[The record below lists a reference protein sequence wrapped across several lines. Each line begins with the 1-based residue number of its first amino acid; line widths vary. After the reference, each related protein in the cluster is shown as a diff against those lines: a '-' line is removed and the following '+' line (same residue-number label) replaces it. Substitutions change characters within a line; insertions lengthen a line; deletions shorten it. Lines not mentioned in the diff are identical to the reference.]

1 MISKREPNNV
11 PPTLNDDCMT
21 ENEQAKASSTES
33 ASVAQAFDP
42 SELLASLPH
51 LPGVYRHIGANG
63 EVLYVG
69 KAKDLKKR
77 VSSYFQNRTGLS
89 PRIALMLQKVVRVEV
104 TVTRTETEALL
115 LENNLIKTLTP
126 RYNILFRDDKS
137 YPFLKM
143 TRHEFPRMVYY
154 RGAVDK
160 VHQYFGP
167 FPNGYAVKESIKL
180 LQKVFRLRTCDETVY
195 RNRSRPC
202 MLYQIDRCSAPC
214 VGLIDAKRYAEDVAD
229 SVKFLR
235 GESDEVLHDLQA
247 KMQTAAGELNFESA
261 ALYRDKIAALSS
273 MMKQQAV
280 ESTGDDTD
288 ADIIAVAQSDAR
300 YCVNLAMVRG
310 GRHLGDK
317 AFFPQHTQ
325 DCSEQDVLDAFISQ
339 HYLSSAAPRVI
350 ISAILPS
357 ASVRELLHE
366 SIERQLIWVKQ
377 PRGQRKIWLE
387 MALNNAQLALLR
399 RLQESASAKARTEDL
414 LKVLQ
419 MALESDEEKSDFRV
433 ECFDISHTSGEAAQ
447 AACVVYHNHAMQN
460 NEYRRYNIKN
470 ITAGDDYAAMKQVLQ
485 RRYEKIALLQ
495 SEDNDEFAK
504 HMPDVVLVDGG
515 KGQLSVAR
523 EVFEGLGLDLSVLV
537 GVAKGEGRRVG
548 LETLVFADGRAE
560 VKLGKLSPALML
572 IAQIRDEAHRF
583 AITGMRAARAKARN
597 VSRLEEVEGVGAK
610 RRSALLKR
618 FGGLAG
624 VKNASVQDLAQV
636 DGISEK
642 LAQEIYKQLHDDGR
656 SD

>member
-1 MISKREPNNV
+1 MVQK
-11 PPTLNDDCMT
+11 
-21 ENEQAKASSTES
+21 
-33 ASVAQAFDP
+33 
-42 SELLASLPH
+42 
-51 LPGVYRHIGANG
+51 
-63 EVLYVG
+63 
-69 KAKDLKKR
+69 
-77 VSSYFQNRTGLS
+77 
-89 PRIALMLQKVVRVEV
+89 IAHVDV
-104 TVTRTETEALL
+104 TITRTETEALL

-143 TRHEFPRMVYY
+143 TRHQFPRMVYY

-214 VGLIDAKRYAEDVAD
+214 VGLIGAAEYAEDVAA
-229 SVKFLR
+229 SMKFLR
-235 GESDEVLHDLQA
+235 GESDEVLHDLQR
-247 KMQTAAGELNFESA
+247 KMQTAAGALDFEIA
-261 ALYRDKIAALSS
+261 AQYRDKIAALSN

-288 ADIIAVAQSDAR
+288 ADIIAVVQSEAR

-325 DCSEQDVLDAFISQ
+325 DCSAQDVLDAFISQ
-339 HYLSSAAPRVI
+339 HYLSSEAPRVI
-350 ISAILPS
+350 ICAMQPS
-357 ASVRELLHE
+357 KEVRELLHE
-366 SIERQLIWVKQ
+366 SLERQLAWVKQ

-387 MALNNAQLALLR
+387 MAIHNAELALSR
-399 RLQESASAKARTEDL
+399 RMQESASAKARTEDL

-419 MALESDEEKSDFRV
+419 LELESDEEKAEFRV

-447 AACVVYHNHAMQN
+447 ASCVVYHNHAMQN

-495 SEDNDEFAK
+495 TEGSDEFAK

-523 EVFEGLGLDLSVLV
+523 EVFNDLGLDLSVLV
-537 GVAKGEGRRVG
+537 GVAKGEGRKVG
-548 LETLVFADGRAE
+548 LETLVFADGRPE
-560 VKLGKLSPALML
+560 VKLGKMSQALML
-572 IAQIRDEAHRF
+572 IAHIRDEAHRF

-597 VSRLEEVEGVGAK
+597 VSRLEEIEGVGAK

-636 DGISEK
+636 EGISEK
-642 LAQEIYKQLHDDGR
+642 LAQEIYKQLHDDAR
-656 SD
+656 ID

>member
-1 MISKREPNNV
+1 
-11 PPTLNDDCMT
+11 
-21 ENEQAKASSTES
+21 
-33 ASVAQAFDP
+33 
-42 SELLASLPH
+42 
-51 LPGVYRHIGANG
+51 
-63 EVLYVG
+63 
-69 KAKDLKKR
+69 
-77 VSSYFQNRTGLS
+77 
-89 PRIALMLQKVVRVEV
+89 
-104 TVTRTETEALL
+104 
-115 LENNLIKTLTP
+115 
-126 RYNILFRDDKS
+126 
-137 YPFLKM
+137 
-143 TRHEFPRMVYY
+143 
-154 RGAVDK
+154 
-160 VHQYFGP
+160 
-167 FPNGYAVKESIKL
+167 
-180 LQKVFRLRTCDETVY
+180 
-195 RNRSRPC
+195 
-202 MLYQIDRCSAPC
+202 
-214 VGLIDAKRYAEDVAD
+214 
-229 SVKFLR
+229 
-235 GESDEVLHDLQA
+235 
-247 KMQTAAGELNFESA
+247 
-261 ALYRDKIAALSS
+261 
-273 MMKQQAV
+273 
-280 ESTGDDTD
+280 
-288 ADIIAVAQSDAR
+288 
-300 YCVNLAMVRG
+300 
-310 GRHLGDK
+310 
-317 AFFPQHTQ
+317 
-325 DCSEQDVLDAFISQ
+325 LDAFISQ

-572 IAQIRDEAHRF
+572 IAQSRDEAHRF

>member
-1 MISKREPNNV
+1 
-11 PPTLNDDCMT
+11 MT
-21 ENEQAKASSTES
+21 PKELTPSHPDISTES
-33 ASVAQAFDP
+33 VFDP
-42 SELLASLPH
+42 SELLANLPH
-51 LPGVYRHIGANG
+51 LPGVYRHIGTND

-77 VSSYFQNRTGLS
+77 VTSYFQRQASLS
-89 PRIALMLQKVVRVEV
+89 PRIALMVQKIARVEV

-202 MLYQIDRCSAPC
+202 MLYQIDRCTAPC
-214 VGLIDAKRYAEDVAD
+214 VGLISASEYAEDVAA
-229 SVKFLR
+229 SMKFLR
-235 GESDEVLHDLQA
+235 GESDEVLHDLQG
-247 KMQTAAGELNFESA
+247 KMQSAAGALDFETAAQ
-261 ALYRDKIAALSS
+261 YRDKIAALSN

-288 ADIIAVAQSDAR
+288 ADIIAVVQLDAR

-325 DCSEQDVLDAFISQ
+325 DCTEQDVLDAFISQ
-339 HYLSSAAPRVI
+339 HYLSSEAPRVI
-350 ISAILPS
+350 IGALLPS
-357 ASVRELLHE
+357 KEVRELLHD
-366 SIERQLIWVKQ
+366 SLERQLTWVKQ

-387 MALNNAQLALLR
+387 MAINNAELALSR
-399 RLQESASAKARTEDL
+399 RMQESASAKARTEDL

-419 MALESDEEKSDFRV
+419 LELESDEEKAEFRV

-447 AACVVYHNHAMQN
+447 ASCVVYHNHAMQN

-495 SEDNDEFAK
+495 TEGSDEFAK

-537 GVAKGEGRRVG
+537 GVAKGEGRKVG
-548 LETLVFADGRAE
+548 LETLVFADGRPE
-560 VKLGKLSPALML
+560 VKLGKMSQALML

-583 AITGMRAARAKARN
+583 AITGMRAARAKVRN
-597 VSRLEEVEGVGAK
+597 VSRLEEIEGVGAK

-636 DGISEK
+636 EGISEK
-642 LAQEIYKQLHDDGR
+642 LAQEIYKQLHDDAR
-656 SD
+656 TD

>member
-1 MISKREPNNV
+1 MKQSQSLLPEPSIQ
-11 PPTLNDDCMT
+11 NDSIKPLA
-21 ENEQAKASSTES
+21 EST
-33 ASVAQAFDP
+33 FDP
-42 SELLASLPH
+42 SELLANLPH
-51 LPGVYRHIGANG
+51 LPGVYRHIDAQG

-77 VSSYFQNRTGLS
+77 VTSYFQRQASLS
-89 PRIALMLQKVVRVEV
+89 PRIALMVQKIAHVDV

-180 LQKVFRLRTCDETVY
+180 LQKVFRLRTCDEAVY

-202 MLYQIDRCSAPC
+202 MLYQIDRCTAPC
-214 VGLIDAKRYAEDVAD
+214 VGLISASEYAEDVSA
-229 SVKFLR
+229 SIKFLR
-235 GESDEVLHDLQA
+235 GESDEVLHDLQG
-247 KMQTAAGELNFESA
+247 KMQVAAGALDFETAAQ
-261 ALYRDKIAALSS
+261 YRDKIAALSN

-288 ADIIAVAQSDAR
+288 ADIIAVVQSEAR

-325 DCSEQDVLDAFISQ
+325 DCTEQDVLDAFISQ
-339 HYLSSAAPRVI
+339 HYLSSEAPRVI
-350 ISAILPS
+350 IGALLPS
-357 ASVRELLHE
+357 KEVRELLHD
-366 SIERQLIWVKQ
+366 SLERQLAWVKQ

-387 MALNNAQLALLR
+387 MAVNNAELALSR
-399 RLQESASAKARTEDL
+399 RMQESASAKARTEDL
-414 LKVLQ
+414 LKVLRLE
-419 MALESDEEKSDFRV
+419 LESDEETAEFRV

-447 AACVVYHNHAMQN
+447 ASCVVYHNHAMQN

-495 SEDNDEFAK
+495 TEGSDEFAK

-537 GVAKGEGRRVG
+537 GVAKGEGRKVG
-548 LETLVFADGRAE
+548 LETLVFADGRSE
-560 VKLGKLSPALML
+560 VKLGKMSQALML

-597 VSRLEEVEGVGAK
+597 VSRLEEIEGVGAK

-642 LAQEIYKQLHDDGR
+642 LAQEIYKQLHDDAR
-656 SD
+656 MD

>member
-1 MISKREPNNV
+1 MTDT
-11 PPTLNDDCMT
+11 PTT
-21 ENEQAKASSTES
+21 PT
-33 ASVAQAFDP
+33 AFDP
-42 SELLASLPH
+42 TELLASLQH
-51 LPGVYRHIGANG
+51 LPGVYRHIGAND

-77 VSSYFQNRTGLS
+77 VTSYFQKNLSHS
-89 PRIALMLQKVVRVEV
+89 PRIALMVQKIVRVDV

-115 LENNLIKTLTP
+115 LENNLIKQLAP

-143 TRHEFPRMVYY
+143 TRHDFPRMVYY

-180 LQKVFRLRTCDETVY
+180 LQKVFQLRTCDETVF

-202 MLYQIDRCSAPC
+202 MLHQIERCSAPC
-214 VGLIDAKRYAEDVAD
+214 VGLISKSDYAADVAA

-235 GESDEVLHDLQA
+235 GESDAVLHDLQN
-247 KMQTAAGELNFESA
+247 KMQIAAEQLQFEQA
-261 ALYRDKIAALSS
+261 ALYRDKIAALSN

-288 ADIIAVAQSDAR
+288 ADIIAVAHADAR

-325 DCSEQDVLDAFISQ
+325 DCSAQDVFEAFVIQ
-339 HYLSSAAPRVI
+339 HYLDSEPPRVM
-350 ISAILPS
+350 ISTLTPS
-357 ASVRELLHE
+357 KAVAELLNDAVG
-366 SIERQLIWVKQ
+366 RVLQWVKQ

-387 MALNNAQLALLR
+387 MALNNAELALSR
-399 RLQESASAKARTEDL
+399 RMQESASAKLRTEDL
-414 LKVLQ
+414 LKVLSYE
-419 MALESDEEKSDFRV
+419 LDTDEEKSNFRV
-433 ECFDISHTSGEAAQ
+433 ECFDISHTAGEAAQ
-447 AACVVYHNHAMQN
+447 ASCVVYQHHAMQN
-460 NEYRRYNIKN
+460 NEYRRYNIKG
-470 ITAGDDYAAMKQVLQ
+470 ITAGDDYAAMRQVLQ
-485 RRYEKIALLQ
+485 RRYEKIAELLSSAQ
-495 SEDNDEFAK
+495 NEQHEDFAK

-515 KGQLSVAR
+515 TGQLSIAR
-523 EVFEGLGLDLSVLV
+523 EVFEGLGLDISVLV
-537 GVAKGEGRRVG
+537 GVSKGEGRRVG
-548 LETLVFADGRAE
+548 LETLVFADGRAA

-583 AITGMRAARAKARN
+583 AITGMRAARAKTRN
-597 VSRLEEVEGVGAK
+597 VSRLEEIEGVGAK
-610 RRSALLKR
+610 RRAALLKR
-618 FGGLAG
+618 FGGVAG

-636 DGISEK
+636 EGISEK
-642 LAQEIYKQLHDDGR
+642 IAQEIYKQLHDDGR
-656 SD
+656 VE

>member
-1 MISKREPNNV
+1 MNPTEPSHE
-11 PPTLNDDCMT
+11 L
-21 ENEQAKASSTES
+21 SSDTP
-33 ASVAQAFDP
+33 FDP
-42 SELLASLPH
+42 SELLAALPH
-51 LPGVYRHIGANG
+51 LPGVYRHIDAQG

-77 VSSYFQNRTGLS
+77 VTSYFQRQASMS
-89 PRIALMLQKVVRVEV
+89 PRIALMVQKIAHVDV
-104 TVTRTETEALL
+104 TITRTETEALL

-143 TRHEFPRMVYY
+143 TRHQFPRMVYY

-214 VGLIDAKRYAEDVAD
+214 VGLIGAAEYAEDVAA
-229 SVKFLR
+229 SMKFLR
-235 GESDEVLHDLQA
+235 GESDEVLHDLQR
-247 KMQTAAGELNFESA
+247 KMQTAAGALDFEIA
-261 ALYRDKIAALSS
+261 AQYRDKIAALSN

-288 ADIIAVAQSDAR
+288 ADIIAVVQSEAR

-325 DCSEQDVLDAFISQ
+325 DCSAQDVLDAFISQ
-339 HYLSSAAPRVI
+339 HYLSSEAPRVI
-350 ISAILPS
+350 ICAMQPS
-357 ASVRELLHE
+357 KEVRELLHE
-366 SIERQLIWVKQ
+366 SLERQLAWVKQ

-387 MALNNAQLALLR
+387 MAIHNAELALSR
-399 RLQESASAKARTEDL
+399 RMQESASAKARTEDL
-414 LKVLQ
+414 FKVLRLE
-419 MALESDEEKSDFRV
+419 LESDEEKAEFRV

-447 AACVVYHNHAMQN
+447 ASCVVYHNHAMQN

-495 SEDNDEFAK
+495 TEGSDEFAK

-523 EVFEGLGLDLSVLV
+523 EVFNDLGLDLSVLV
-537 GVAKGEGRRVG
+537 GVAKGEGRKVG
-548 LETLVFADGRAE
+548 LETLVFADGRPE
-560 VKLGKLSPALML
+560 VKLGKMSQALML
-572 IAQIRDEAHRF
+572 IAHIRDEAHRF

-597 VSRLEEVEGVGAK
+597 VSRLEEIEGVGAK

-636 DGISEK
+636 EGISEK
-642 LAQEIYKQLHDDGR
+642 LAQEIYKQLHDDAR
-656 SD
+656 MD

>member
-1 MISKREPNNV
+1 M
-11 PPTLNDDCMT
+11 
-21 ENEQAKASSTES
+21 
-33 ASVAQAFDP
+33 
-42 SELLASLPH
+42 
-51 LPGVYRHIGANG
+51 
-63 EVLYVG
+63 
-69 KAKDLKKR
+69 
-77 VSSYFQNRTGLS
+77 
-89 PRIALMLQKVVRVEV
+89 
-104 TVTRTETEALL
+104 
-115 LENNLIKTLTP
+115 
-126 RYNILFRDDKS
+126 
-137 YPFLKM
+137 
-143 TRHEFPRMVYY
+143 
-154 RGAVDK
+154 
-160 VHQYFGP
+160 
-167 FPNGYAVKESIKL
+167 
-180 LQKVFRLRTCDETVY
+180 
-195 RNRSRPC
+195 
-202 MLYQIDRCSAPC
+202 
-214 VGLIDAKRYAEDVAD
+214 
-229 SVKFLR
+229 
-235 GESDEVLHDLQA
+235 
-247 KMQTAAGELNFESA
+247 
-261 ALYRDKIAALSS
+261 
-273 MMKQQAV
+273 
-280 ESTGDDTD
+280 
-288 ADIIAVAQSDAR
+288 
-300 YCVNLAMVRG
+300 
-310 GRHLGDK
+310 
-317 AFFPQHTQ
+317 
-325 DCSEQDVLDAFISQ
+325 
-339 HYLSSAAPRVI
+339 I

-523 EVFEGLGLDLSVLV
+523 EVFEGLGLDVSVLV

>member
-1 MISKREPNNV
+1 MAFELRTHIPMNSSHTLPKHDSKLPG
-11 PPTLNDDCMT
+11 
-21 ENEQAKASSTES
+21 
-33 ASVAQAFDP
+33 AQTDPVVFDP
-42 SELLASLPH
+42 TEFLASLPH
-51 LPGVYRHIGANG
+51 LPGVYRHIGAND

-77 VSSYFQNRTGLS
+77 VTSYFQNRAGLS
-89 PRIALMLQKVVRVEV
+89 PRIALMVQKIVRVDV
-104 TVTRTETEALL
+104 TITRTETEALL

-143 TRHEFPRMVYY
+143 TRHEFPRMLYY

-180 LQKVFRLRTCDETVY
+180 LQKVFRLRTCDETVF

-214 VGLIDAKRYAEDVAD
+214 VGLISAQSYAEDVTA

-235 GESDEVLHDLQA
+235 GESDDVLHDLQA
-247 KMQTAAGELNFESA
+247 KMQTAAGDLDFEMA
-261 ALYRDKIAALSS
+261 AQYRDKVAALSS

-288 ADIIAVAQSDAR
+288 ADIIAVAQADAR

-325 DCSEQDVLDAFISQ
+325 ECDERDVMDAFISQ
-339 HYLSSAAPRVI
+339 HYLNSEAPRVI
-350 ISAILPS
+350 ISAVQPS
-357 ASVRELLHE
+357 KETQNLLHE
-366 SIERQLIWVKQ
+366 TLERQLTWVKQ

-387 MALNNAQLALLR
+387 MASNNAQQALSR
-399 RLQESASAKARTEDL
+399 RIHESASAKARTEDL
-414 LKVLQ
+414 LKVLGIE
-419 MALESDEEKSDFRV
+419 LESDEEKANFRV

-447 AACVVYHNHAMQN
+447 ASCVVYQNHAMQN
-460 NEYRRYNIKN
+460 NEYRRFNIKN
-470 ITAGDDYAAMKQVLQ
+470 ITAGDDYAAMRQVLQ

-495 SEDNDEFAK
+495 TEQNDEFAK
-504 HMPDVVLVDGG
+504 RMPDVVLVDGG
-515 KGQLSVAR
+515 KGQLSIAR
-523 EVFEGLGLDLSVLV
+523 EVFESLGLDLSVLV
-537 GVAKGEGRRVG
+537 GVAKGEGRKVG
-548 LETLVFADGRAE
+548 LETLVFADGRRE
-560 VKLGKLSPALML
+560 VKLGKMSPALML

-583 AITGMRAARAKARN
+583 AITGMRAARAKTRG
-597 VSRLEEVEGVGAK
+597 VSRLEEIEGVGAK

-624 VKNASVQDLAQV
+624 VKGASIQDLAQV
-636 DGISEK
+636 EGISEK
-642 LAQEIYKQLHDDGR
+642 LAQEIYKQLHDDAR
-656 SD
+656 TD

>member
-1 MISKREPNNV
+1 MTRIEP
-11 PPTLNDDCMT
+11 T
-21 ENEQAKASSTES
+21 KASSTEPLS
-33 ASVAQAFDP
+33 EVQAFDP

-51 LPGVYRHIGANG
+51 LPGVYRHIGVND

-77 VSSYFQNRTGLS
+77 VSSYFQNRVGLS
-89 PRIALMLQKVVRVEV
+89 PRIALMVQKVVRVDV

-143 TRHEFPRMVYY
+143 TRHEFPRMLYY

-214 VGLIDAKRYAEDVAD
+214 VGLIDAQRYAEDVAD

-325 DCSEQDVLDAFISQ
+325 DCTEQDVLDAFITQ
-339 HYLSSAAPRVI
+339 HYLSSAAPRVV
-350 ISAILPS
+350 ISAISPS
-357 ASVRELLHE
+357 VAVRELLHE

-387 MALNNAQLALLR
+387 MALNNAQLALMR

-414 LKVLQ
+414 LCVLQ
-419 MALESDEEKSDFRV
+419 LEFESDEEKADIRV

-447 AACVVYHNHAMQN
+447 ASCVVYHNHAMQN

-495 SEDNDEFAK
+495 REDNDEFAK

-523 EVFEGLGLDLSVLV
+523 EVFEGLRLDLGVLV

-583 AITGMRAARAKARN
+583 AITGMRAARAKVRN

-624 VKNASVQDLAQV
+624 VKNASVQDLTQV

>member
-1 MISKREPNNV
+1 MKQHQSLLPEQSIQ
-11 PPTLNDDCMT
+11 NDSIKT
-21 ENEQAKASSTES
+21 SEEST
-33 ASVAQAFDP
+33 FDP
-42 SELLASLPH
+42 SELLANLPH
-51 LPGVYRHIGANG
+51 LPGVYRHIDMQG

-77 VSSYFQNRTGLS
+77 VTSYFQRQASLS
-89 PRIALMLQKVVRVEV
+89 PRIALMVQKIAHVDV

-115 LENNLIKTLTP
+115 LENNLIKTLAP

-143 TRHEFPRMVYY
+143 TRHEFPRMLYY

-202 MLYQIDRCSAPC
+202 MLYQIDRCTAPC
-214 VGLIDAKRYAEDVAD
+214 VGLISASEYAEDVSA
-229 SVKFLR
+229 SIKFLR
-235 GESDEVLHDLQA
+235 GESDEVLHDLQG
-247 KMQTAAGELNFESA
+247 KMQTAAGALDFETA
-261 ALYRDKIAALSS
+261 AQYRDKIAALSN

-288 ADIIAVAQSDAR
+288 ADIIAVVQSDAR

-325 DCSEQDVLDAFISQ
+325 DCTEQDVLDAFISQ
-339 HYLSSAAPRVI
+339 HYLSSEAPRVI
-350 ISAILPS
+350 IGALLPS
-357 ASVRELLHE
+357 KEVRELLHD
-366 SIERQLIWVKQ
+366 SLERQLAWIKQ
-377 PRGQRKIWLE
+377 PRGQRKIWLK
-387 MALNNAQLALLR
+387 MAINNASLALSR
-399 RLQESASAKARTEDL
+399 RMQESASAKARTEDL
-414 LKVLQ
+414 LKVLRLE
-419 MALESDEEKSDFRV
+419 LESDEEKAEFRV

-447 AACVVYHNHAMQN
+447 ASCVVYHNHTMQN

-495 SEDNDEFAK
+495 TEGSDEFAK

-537 GVAKGEGRRVG
+537 GVAKGEGRKIG
-548 LETLVFADGRAE
+548 LETLVFADGRSE
-560 VKLGKLSPALML
+560 VKLGKMSQALML

-597 VSRLEEVEGVGAK
+597 VSRLEEIEGVGAK

-624 VKNASVQDLAQV
+624 VKNASVPDLAQV

-642 LAQEIYKQLHDDGR
+642 LAQEIYKQLHDDAR
-656 SD
+656 MD

>member
-1 MISKREPNNV
+1 
-11 PPTLNDDCMT
+11 MT
-21 ENEQAKASSTES
+21 PKELTPSHPDISTES
-33 ASVAQAFDP
+33 VFDP
-42 SELLASLPH
+42 SELLANLPH
-51 LPGVYRHIGANG
+51 LPGVYRHIGTND

-77 VSSYFQNRTGLS
+77 VTSYFQRQASLS
-89 PRIALMLQKVVRVEV
+89 PRIALMVQKITRVEV

-202 MLYQIDRCSAPC
+202 MLYQIDRCTAPC
-214 VGLIDAKRYAEDVAD
+214 VGLISASEYAEDVAA
-229 SVKFLR
+229 SMKFLR
-235 GESDEVLHDLQA
+235 GESDEVLHDLQG
-247 KMQTAAGELNFESA
+247 KMQSAAGALDFETAAQ
-261 ALYRDKIAALSS
+261 YRDKIAALSN

-325 DCSEQDVLDAFISQ
+325 DCTEQDVLDAFISQ
-339 HYLSSAAPRVI
+339 HYLSSEAPRVI
-350 ISAILPS
+350 IGALLSS
-357 ASVRELLHE
+357 KEVRELLHD
-366 SIERQLIWVKQ
+366 SLERQLTWVKQ

-387 MALNNAQLALLR
+387 MAINNAELALSR
-399 RLQESASAKARTEDL
+399 RMQESASAKARTEDL

-419 MALESDEEKSDFRV
+419 LELESDEEKAEFRV

-447 AACVVYHNHAMQN
+447 ASCVVYHNHAMQN

-485 RRYEKIALLQ
+485 RRYEKIAVLQ
-495 SEDNDEFAK
+495 TEGSDEFAK

-537 GVAKGEGRRVG
+537 GVAKGEGRKVG
-548 LETLVFADGRAE
+548 LETLVFADGRPE
-560 VKLGKLSPALML
+560 VKLGKMSQALML

-583 AITGMRAARAKARN
+583 AITGMRAARAKVRN
-597 VSRLEEVEGVGAK
+597 VSRLEEIEGVGAK

-636 DGISEK
+636 EGISEK
-642 LAQEIYKQLHDDGR
+642 LAQEIYKQLHDDAR
-656 SD
+656 TD

>member
-1 MISKREPNNV
+1 MKQHQSLLPEQSIQ
-11 PPTLNDDCMT
+11 NDSIKT
-21 ENEQAKASSTES
+21 SEEST
-33 ASVAQAFDP
+33 FDP
-42 SELLASLPH
+42 SELLANLPH
-51 LPGVYRHIGANG
+51 LPGVYRHIDMQG

-77 VSSYFQNRTGLS
+77 VTSYFQRQASLS
-89 PRIALMLQKVVRVEV
+89 PRIALMVQKIAHVDV

-115 LENNLIKTLTP
+115 LENNLIKTLAP

-143 TRHEFPRMVYY
+143 TRHEFPRMLYY

-202 MLYQIDRCSAPC
+202 MLYQIDRCTAPC
-214 VGLIDAKRYAEDVAD
+214 VGLISASEYAEDVSA
-229 SVKFLR
+229 SIKFLR
-235 GESDEVLHDLQA
+235 GESDEVLHDLQG
-247 KMQTAAGELNFESA
+247 KMQVAAGALDFETAAQ
-261 ALYRDKIAALSS
+261 YRDKIAALSN

-288 ADIIAVAQSDAR
+288 ADIIAVVQSDAR

-325 DCSEQDVLDAFISQ
+325 DCTEQDVLDAFISQ
-339 HYLSSAAPRVI
+339 HYLSSEAPRVI
-350 ISAILPS
+350 IGALLPS
-357 ASVRELLHE
+357 KEVRELLHD
-366 SIERQLIWVKQ
+366 SLERQLAWIKQ
-377 PRGQRKIWLE
+377 PRGQRKIWLK
-387 MALNNAQLALLR
+387 MAINNASLALSR
-399 RLQESASAKARTEDL
+399 RMQESASAKARTEDL
-414 LKVLQ
+414 LKVLRLE
-419 MALESDEEKSDFRV
+419 LESDEEKAEFRV

-447 AACVVYHNHAMQN
+447 ASCVVYHNHTMQN

-495 SEDNDEFAK
+495 TEGSDEFAK

-537 GVAKGEGRRVG
+537 GVAKGEGRKIG
-548 LETLVFADGRAE
+548 LETLVFADGRSE
-560 VKLGKLSPALML
+560 VKLGKMSQALML

-597 VSRLEEVEGVGAK
+597 VSRLEEIEGVGAK

-624 VKNASVQDLAQV
+624 VKNASVPDLAQV

-642 LAQEIYKQLHDDGR
+642 LAQEIYKQLHDDAR
-656 SD
+656 MD